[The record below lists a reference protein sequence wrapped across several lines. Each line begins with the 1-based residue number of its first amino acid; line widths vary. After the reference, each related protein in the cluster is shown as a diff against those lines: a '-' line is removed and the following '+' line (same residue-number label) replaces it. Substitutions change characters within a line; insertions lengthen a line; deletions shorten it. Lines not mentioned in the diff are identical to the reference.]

1 MNKKTR
7 KRLIF
12 LIDLQ
17 NCYLSAQYENTYI
30 PNSSSVLN
38 RIDKYLKEKTDEDVI
53 LMTVDTHQ
61 QLLMTD
67 YLSIIEKR
75 PTFQNKD
82 GLPKSL
88 LLPSMLEKKVYD
100 AIFYKDSYGLSLL
113 HLQYLKKT
121 YKNPSE
127 IYIAGVDTN
136 ICVVSII
143 IQLQNL
149 FPKTPIILDTSLTAA
164 KDDLLIPKTIELL
177 KNLNIIV
184 K

>member
-1 MNKKTR
+1 
-7 KRLIF
+7 
-12 LIDLQ
+12 
-17 NCYLSAQYENTYI
+17 
-30 PNSSSVLN
+30 
-38 RIDKYLKEKTDEDVI
+38 
-53 LMTVDTHQ
+53 MTVDTHQ
-61 QLLMTD
+61 HILMSD

-75 PTFQNKD
+75 PTFQKKLAFPNPYYCP
-82 GLPKSL
+82 LFL
-88 LLPSMLEKKVYD
+88 KKVYD
-100 AIFYKDSYGLSLL
+100 AVFYKDSYGLSLL
-113 HLQYLKKT
+113 HLEYLKKT

-164 KDDLLIPKTIELL
+164 KDNFLTSKTIELL
-177 KNLNIIV
+177 KKLNIIV

>member
-1 MNKKTR
+1 MNR
-7 KRLIF
+7 KSHTRLIF

-17 NCYLSAQYENTYI
+17 NCYLSPEFENTYI
-30 PNSSSVLN
+30 SRSPSVLN
-38 RIDKYLKEKTDEDVI
+38 NTVTYLKEKKDKDVI

-61 QLLMTD
+61 HILMSD

-75 PTFQNKD
+75 PTFQNKA

-88 LLPSMLEKKVYD
+88 LLPSILEKKVYD

-149 FPKTPIILDTSLTAA
+149 FPKTPIILDTSLTAT
-164 KDDLLIPKTIELL
+164 KDDLLTPKTIELL
-177 KNLNIIV
+177 KNLNILV